1 MLTARTGTAG
11 VQYATQENMLYQWVD
26 TATLDR
32 LPTSTQFDY
41 GWSFTPNQ
49 VTGENWTRSTSL
61 VSGTQS
67 SNYQKVTTATGSYHW
82 AGGVNPDGS
91 PVGLNTHSNA
101 CCGAD
106 AQYNWYQAI
115 YDHLTLTLTNT
126 VKASNPINIKFIG
139 GGSSDVVVNSTSG
152 IVINGSIN
160 NQQGTTTLAAT
171 GTNSS
176 ITVGANAN
184 NPVISGTS
192 VTLRGDGGIG
202 TLGTTKAPV
211 QVQIY
216 GGSLTASSIDHDI
229 AIAAT
234 GALSINQVKVNSA
247 GATPQGNVFLSA
259 TGDINSASAYDVT
272 TPVVIGKNIEINS
285 TSGAIG
291 AKSAVVN
298 GASTLTNINPLVIQ
312 ATGTIQASGAVDG
325 GVLDSASATGTY
337 IVQSKG
343 DLRLGTIQSTGGP
356 VFLEAAGSDG
366 NQASIL
372 NGRAAVGLTQAQ
384 SQHLQDVWASLDLLS
399 GNAATNAVNSYQSM
413 VTSAY
418 NDYFQLKN
426 IAFQDGSTY
435 NPTSVGLTVL
445 RAQVAAKLG
454 IDPANVSTTDMK
466 VEATTRFLRDQF
478 LLGKITTDQLK
489 TSLTTLLGTAPA
501 DPLGTVFGSSLSTT
515 LFTKLFDGVSTA
527 NQRMPSNTALQTAL
541 NAYNANYSYTL
552 ASTER
557 VYSIITAGSQWTQS
571 QLAYTVSS
579 SAVGAAPPP
588 IDENVVAN
596 VSANQIMLYAPR
608 GSVGNSAAPQTFTFT
623 SVDSSSLTPEQRGL
637 LATAGPGQLTVGAV
651 TDPTT
656 HITTYTVSLSQQ
668 NLVVV
673 DNPIAISAK
682 ALTNIYLGSKN
693 SLALGGVTAN
703 YGPITAAQANGIQ
716 VTGRGDVK
724 LDAVNSISNNASGAV
739 ISGDIGNL
747 TLIAEH
753 GNVGAPSGTAGSNP
767 ANNANAIQI
776 AFADPSNDQLDQ
788 VSSAQGIYVK
798 QTTGDLIL
806 GNIAAGNAIQLAAT
820 GSIYAEAGF
829 TDRTAIHILGADLD
843 LRAGGSIGFNG
854 STFQPLQVNI
864 SGAVTGSAVGDLSLL
879 AVTGDLMVGSSGNY
893 GTMTAGGALTLNAAR
908 GVLTV
913 NADITS
919 GGLMQLLANRGM
931 NFATGTSA
939 APVVATS
946 SSDGVILVAAT
957 LTMGAYSAINAAG
970 LISVTTTGDATIG
983 QLNSSL
989 SYAAASN
996 APSIIVTA
1004 GGVASLGAILDNGD
1018 GQTKF
1023 IASGAGAELALS
1035 GSNGIGSATSRIAFS
1050 AVQLSASAS
1059 AGDIYVKA
1067 LTDTEA
1073 SLLSAVK
1080 GSVDIIGTG
1089 GLTLDQ
1095 VVAGTAT
1102 GASGSFSAVTN
1113 NGSIVIGTADSSG
1126 SQTVHASQNVTFKSL
1141 ATTGNSSD
1149 AGNIGVTADNGFI
1162 LAQTVTSGGAI
1173 TLGSVS
1179 AHGSATLLAATT
1191 ITGNTLAATTGSAV
1205 LTATGP
1211 IDWNTLNVG
1220 TTLGATASQGSI
1232 NFKTAQSGGTQTI
1245 RAHDNVTFNA
1255 LTTTGITG
1263 DVGSINVTAD
1273 NGFILAQTMTSGG
1286 VTTLGS
1292 VSANGSA
1299 TLLAAT
1305 TITGNTLAATTGSGL
1320 LTASGPVNWNVLNVG
1335 TTLGVTS
1342 GQGSITLQTAQSGG
1356 TQTIHARDNV
1366 TFNALTATGINGDA
1380 GSINVNADNGFIL
1393 AQTVMSGGVPTLGSV
1408 SANGSARL
1416 IAAGTNT
1423 GHNLTTTTGNAV
1435 LSGTVVRWDNLNV
1448 GGTLDVTATAGGITV
1463 GTAISGGTQTLH
1475 AVNDIVFS
1483 QLTTTGI
1490 PGDAGDIDLR
1500 SDVGAIRGG
1509 SISANGNTRFSSVG
1523 PLSLDRISG
1532 DVVKLSSTGDLTIR
1546 SITATK
1552 GVNLA
1557 AATINVN
1564 IEQIGSTP
1572 PIPLVVNV
1580 TGSDGGAA
1588 TSANISIDA
1597 PSVIFNQFKVVD
1609 ANVLTNAQ
1617 AVAVLNGYVPG
1628 QMMLTT
1634 ATQQVLLNN
1643 RTLAPSS
1650 WPTLQLY
1657 QPGGVFTMS
1666 QIGNAN
1672 VSNAYVVFYTDGVS
1686 ATVTNYGPG
1695 HTCCYDFTGAS
1706 MVRNIAID
1714 GEGKETIETWLA
1726 KKDGGTFYLLG
1737 LSGQAR
1743 LDALLTPRP
1752 VETIGSGPAVNIEG
1766 LNDLRKLRRQGQ
1778 RVGRPGWKDAAVE
1791 TAKPSVGRL
1800 AQAW

>member
-1 MLTARTGTAG
+1 M
-11 VQYATQENMLYQWVD
+11 
-26 TATLDR
+26 
-32 LPTSTQFDY
+32 
-41 GWSFTPNQ
+41 
-49 VTGENWTRSTSL
+49 
-61 VSGTQS
+61 
-67 SNYQKVTTATGSYHW
+67 
-82 AGGVNPDGS
+82 
-91 PVGLNTHSNA
+91 
-101 CCGAD
+101 
-106 AQYNWYQAI
+106 
-115 YDHLTLTLTNT
+115 
-126 VKASNPINIKFIG
+126 
-139 GGSSDVVVNSTSG
+139 
-152 IVINGSIN
+152 
-160 NQQGTTTLAAT
+160 
-171 GTNSS
+171 
-176 ITVGANAN
+176 
-184 NPVISGTS
+184 
-192 VTLRGDGGIG
+192 
-202 TLGTTKAPV
+202 
-211 QVQIY
+211 
-216 GGSLTASSIDHDI
+216 
-229 AIAAT
+229 
-234 GALSINQVKVNSA
+234 
-247 GATPQGNVFLSA
+247 
-259 TGDINSASAYDVT
+259 
-272 TPVVIGKNIEINS
+272 
-285 TSGAIG
+285 
-291 AKSAVVN
+291 
-298 GASTLTNINPLVIQ
+298 
-312 ATGTIQASGAVDG
+312 
-325 GVLDSASATGTY
+325 
-337 IVQSKG
+337 
-343 DLRLGTIQSTGGP
+343 GP
-356 VFLEAAGSDG
+356 VFLEAAGSD
-366 NQASIL
+366 NNPANIL

-384 SQHLQDVWASLDLLS
+384 SQHLQDVQASLDLLS

-426 IAFQDGSTY
+426 IAFPNGSTY
-435 NPTSVGLTVL
+435 NPTSVGQTVL

-454 IDPANVSTTDMK
+454 IDPANVTTTQMK
-466 VEATTRFLRDQF
+466 TEATTRFLRDQF
-478 LLGKITTDQLK
+478 LLGKISTDELR
-489 TSLTTLLGTAPA
+489 TSLTTLLGSAPT
-501 DPLGTVFGSSLSTT
+501 DPLGTVFGSSLSST
-515 LFTKLFDGVSTA
+515 LFTKLFDGVATA

-541 NAYNANYSYTL
+541 GAYNVNYSYTL

-608 GSVGNSAAPQTFTFT
+608 GSVGNSAAPQTFSFT

-656 HITTYTVSLSQQ
+656 HVTTYTVSLSQQ

-703 YGPITAAQANGIQ
+703 YGPIAAAQANGIE

-724 LDAVNSISNNASGAV
+724 LDAVNSISANASGAV

-767 ANNANAIQI
+767 ASNTNALQI

-788 VSSAQGIYVK
+788 VSSAQGIYLK

-843 LRAGGSIGFNG
+843 LRAGGNIGFNG

-864 SGAVTGSAVGDLSLL
+864 SGAVTGSAVGDLSIL
-879 AVTGDLMVGSSGNY
+879 AVTGDLMVGTSGTY
-893 GTMTAGGALTLNAAR
+893 GTLTAGGALTLNAAR
-908 GVLTV
+908 GGLTV

-931 NFATGTSA
+931 NFGAGTSA
-939 APVVATS
+939 APVVAAS
-946 SSDGVILVAAT
+946 SSDGVTLVAAT

-970 LISVTTTGDATIG
+970 LISVTTTGDTTIG

-1004 GGVASLGAILDNGD
+1004 GGVASLGAIIDNGD

-1023 IASGAGAELALS
+1023 VASGAGAELSLS
-1035 GSNGIGSATSRIAFS
+1035 ASNGIGGATSRLAFN

-1059 AGDIYVKA
+1059 AGGIHLKA

-1080 GSVDIIGTG
+1080 GNVDIIGTG
-1089 GLTLDQ
+1089 ALTLDQ
-1095 VVAGTAT
+1095 VLAGTAT
-1102 GASGSFSAVTN
+1102 GASGSFTAVAN

-1126 SQTVHASQNVTFKSL
+1126 SQTVHATQNVTFKSL
-1141 ATTGNSSD
+1141 TTTGNAGD
-1149 AGNIGVTADNGFI
+1149 VGNINVTADNGFI
-1162 LAQTVTSGGAI
+1162 LAQTVTSGGVT

-1191 ITGNTLAATTGSAV
+1191 VTGNTLATTTGSAV

-1211 IDWNTLNVG
+1211 IDWNTLNAG

-1232 NFKTAQSGGTQTI
+1232 TFKTAQSGGTQTI

-1263 DVGSINVTAD
+1263 DAGSINVTAD
-1273 NGFILAQTMTSGG
+1273 NGFILAQTVTSGG
-1286 VTTLGS
+1286 VTSQGS

-1342 GQGSITLQTAQSGG
+1342 SQGSITFQTAQSGG
-1356 TQTIHARDNV
+1356 TQTIHAHDNV
-1366 TFNALTATGINGDA
+1366 TFNALTTTGINGDA

-1423 GHNLTTTTGNAV
+1423 GHNLTATTGNAV
-1435 LSGTVVRWDNLNV
+1435 LSGTVVRWDNLSA

-1490 PGDAGDIDLR
+1490 PGDAGDLYVK
-1500 SDVGAIRGG
+1500 SDTGSLRGG
-1509 SISANGNTRFSSVG
+1509 SITANGETRFDVAGSV
-1523 PLSLDRISG
+1523 SFDRISG
-1532 DVVKLSSTGDLTIR
+1532 DIVKMTSSGDLTINWVSVVR
-1546 SITATK
+1546 ELD
-1552 GVNLA
+1552 LA
-1557 AATINVN
+1557 ADTINVRG
-1564 IEQIGSTP
+1564 EQIRSNP
-1572 PIPLVVNV
+1572 AIPLIMNI
-1580 TGSDGGAA
+1580 TGYNGGVAK
-1588 TSANISIDA
+1588 SANISID
-1597 PSVIFNQFKVVD
+1597 PDSIIVNQFRVVD
-1609 ANVLTNAQ
+1609 ANFWTDAH
-1617 AVAVLNGYVPG
+1617 AVTILNGYVPG
-1628 QMMLTT
+1628 QLMLTT
-1634 ATQQVLLNN
+1634 ATQQVFLNN
-1643 RTLAPSS
+1643 RTLAPTNG
-1650 WPTLQLY
+1650 PTLQLY

-1666 QIGNAN
+1666 QVGNAN
-1672 VSNAYVVFYTDGVS
+1672 VSNAYVVFYTGDVS
-1686 ATVTNYGPG
+1686 ASVTNYGPT

-1706 MVRNIAID
+1706 MVRNIPVD
-1714 GEGKETIETWLA
+1714 GEGKESIETWLA

-1766 LNDLRKLRRQGQ
+1766 LSDLRKLRRQGQ

>member
-1 MLTARTGTAG
+1 
-11 VQYATQENMLYQWVD
+11 
-26 TATLDR
+26 
-32 LPTSTQFDY
+32 
-41 GWSFTPNQ
+41 
-49 VTGENWTRSTSL
+49 
-61 VSGTQS
+61 S
-67 SNYQKVTTATGSYHW
+67 S
-82 AGGVNPDGS
+82 
-91 PVGLNTHSNA
+91 
-101 CCGAD
+101 
-106 AQYNWYQAI
+106 
-115 YDHLTLTLTNT
+115 
-126 VKASNPINIKFIG
+126 
-139 GGSSDVVVNSTSG
+139 
-152 IVINGSIN
+152 
-160 NQQGTTTLAAT
+160 
-171 GTNSS
+171 
-176 ITVGANAN
+176 
-184 NPVISGTS
+184 
-192 VTLRGDGGIG
+192 
-202 TLGTTKAPV
+202 
-211 QVQIY
+211 
-216 GGSLTASSIDHDI
+216 
-229 AIAAT
+229 
-234 GALSINQVKVNSA
+234 
-247 GATPQGNVFLSA
+247 
-259 TGDINSASAYDVT
+259 
-272 TPVVIGKNIEINS
+272 
-285 TSGAIG
+285 
-291 AKSAVVN
+291 
-298 GASTLTNINPLVIQ
+298 
-312 ATGTIQASGAVDG
+312 
-325 GVLDSASATGTY
+325 
-337 IVQSKG
+337 
-343 DLRLGTIQSTGGP
+343 
-356 VFLEAAGSDG
+356 
-366 NQASIL
+366 
-372 NGRAAVGLTQAQ
+372 
-384 SQHLQDVWASLDLLS
+384 
-399 GNAATNAVNSYQSM
+399 
-413 VTSAY
+413 
-418 NDYFQLKN
+418 
-426 IAFQDGSTY
+426 
-435 NPTSVGLTVL
+435 
-445 RAQVAAKLG
+445 
-454 IDPANVSTTDMK
+454 
-466 VEATTRFLRDQF
+466 
-478 LLGKITTDQLK
+478 
-489 TSLTTLLGTAPA
+489 
-501 DPLGTVFGSSLSTT
+501 
-515 LFTKLFDGVSTA
+515 
-527 NQRMPSNTALQTAL
+527 
-541 NAYNANYSYTL
+541 
-552 ASTER
+552 
-557 VYSIITAGSQWTQS
+557 
-571 QLAYTVSS
+571 
-579 SAVGAAPPP
+579 
-588 IDENVVAN
+588 
-596 VSANQIMLYAPR
+596 
-608 GSVGNSAAPQTFTFT
+608 
-623 SVDSSSLTPEQRGL
+623 
-637 LATAGPGQLTVGAV
+637 
-651 TDPTT
+651 
-656 HITTYTVSLSQQ
+656 
-668 NLVVV
+668 
-673 DNPIAISAK
+673 
-682 ALTNIYLGSKN
+682 
-693 SLALGGVTAN
+693 
-703 YGPITAAQANGIQ
+703 
-716 VTGRGDVK
+716 
-724 LDAVNSISNNASGAV
+724 
-739 ISGDIGNL
+739 
-747 TLIAEH
+747 
-753 GNVGAPSGTAGSNP
+753 
-767 ANNANAIQI
+767 
-776 AFADPSNDQLDQ
+776 
-788 VSSAQGIYVK
+788 
-798 QTTGDLIL
+798 
-806 GNIAAGNAIQLAAT
+806 
-820 GSIYAEAGF
+820 
-829 TDRTAIHILGADLD
+829 
-843 LRAGGSIGFNG
+843 
-854 STFQPLQVNI
+854 FQPLQVNI

-879 AVTGDLMVGSSGNY
+879 AVTGDLMVGSSGTY
-893 GTMTAGGALTLNAAR
+893 GTLTAGGALTLNAAR
-908 GVLTV
+908 GALTV

-919 GGLMQLLANRGM
+919 GGLVQLIANRGM
-931 NFATGTSA
+931 NFAAGTGA

-946 SSDGVILVAAT
+946 SSDGVTLVAAT
-957 LTMGAYSAINAAG
+957 LTMGVYSAINAAG

-1004 GGVASLGAILDNGD
+1004 GGIASLGAIIDNGD

-1023 IASGAGAELALS
+1023 VASGAGAELSLS

-1059 AGDIYVKA
+1059 AGGIYLKA

-1080 GSVDIIGTG
+1080 GNVDIIGTG
-1089 GLTLDQ
+1089 ALTLDQ
-1095 VVAGTAT
+1095 VLAGTAT
-1102 GASGSFSAVTN
+1102 GASGSFGAVTN

-1141 ATTGNSSD
+1141 ATAGNSGD

-1162 LAQTVTSGGAI
+1162 LAQTVSSGGAT

-1191 ITGNTLAATTGSAV
+1191 ITGNTLATTTGSGL

-1232 NFKTAQSGGTQTI
+1232 NFKTAQSGATQTI

-1263 DVGSINVTAD
+1263 DAGSINVTAD
-1273 NGFILAQTMTSGG
+1273 NGFILAQTVTSGG

-1393 AQTVMSGGVPTLGSV
+1393 AQTVMAGGVPTLGSV

-1423 GHNLTTTTGNAV
+1423 GHNLTATTGNAV

-1778 RVGRPGWKDAAVE
+1778 RLGRPGWKDAAVE